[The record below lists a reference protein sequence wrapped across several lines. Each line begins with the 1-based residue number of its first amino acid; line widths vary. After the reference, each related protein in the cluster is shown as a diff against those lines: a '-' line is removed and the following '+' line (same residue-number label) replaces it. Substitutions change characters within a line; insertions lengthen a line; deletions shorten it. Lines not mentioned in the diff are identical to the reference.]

1 MPSSILL
8 IDNQACLQV
17 ARGSSD
23 GYRRLKHI
31 DLAACFLRQRVMM
44 NQDLEVEFCPS
55 KHQLADV
62 MTKPLPIVLFS
73 SLLYWITGDD
83 HFRRGAQIAAATSST
98 TANTLEGY

>member
-1 MPSSILL
+1 MLSAPLL
-8 IDNQACLQV
+8 IDNQAAIQV

-31 DLAACFLRQRVMM
+31 DLAACFLRQRVMT
-44 NQDLEVEFCPS
+44 NQDLVVEFCPS

-83 HFRRGAQIAAATSST
+83 YFRRGAQIAAATSST
-98 TANTLEGY
+98 TFTSSRG